1 MFIFLCIEISEAI
14 YVYIFLF
21 VLIIEIRISRIAT
34 PRETRGVS
42 QKLRRV
48 TVAFVVHSPNT
59 FLFKTPSVFTL
70 DIYVIQDSVH

>member
-14 YVYIFLF
+14 YVYIFLY

-42 QKLRRV
+42 QKLSLRG
-48 TVAFVVHSPNT
+48 T
-59 FLFKTPSVFTL
+59 
-70 DIYVIQDSVH
+70 Q

>member
-34 PRETRGVS
+34 PRETRSVS
-42 QKLRRV
+42 QKLSLRG
-48 TVAFVVHSPNT
+48 T
-59 FLFKTPSVFTL
+59 
-70 DIYVIQDSVH
+70 Q